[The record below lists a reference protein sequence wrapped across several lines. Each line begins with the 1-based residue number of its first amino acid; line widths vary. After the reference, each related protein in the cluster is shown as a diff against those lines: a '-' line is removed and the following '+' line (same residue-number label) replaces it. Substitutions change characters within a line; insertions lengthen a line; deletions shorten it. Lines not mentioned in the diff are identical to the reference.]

1 MLEEVLHG
9 REVIKNP
16 NRVIAEEPHEITY
29 ATLEDLVPLLFKSK
43 ASGEDSNRRTAPRAD
58 EPKLVG
64 VTLPAEVSTAEAARI
79 LGVSKDTVLKLKE
92 AGLLEYRNLAP
103 PTSVRAVFRFLLA
116 SVLELRNSY
125 QTDFP
130 TPPILPQPQRRRVRQ
145 KQEPK
150 YKHLRVD

>member
-1 MLEEVLHG
+1 MLDEMLNG

-16 NRVIAEEPHEITY
+16 NRITADAPHEITY

-43 ASGEDSNRRTAPRAD
+43 ASGEESNRRPAPKAD
-58 EPKLVG
+58 APKLGG

-103 PTSVRAVFRFLLA
+103 PTSIRAVFRFLLS
-116 SVLELRNSY
+116 SVLELRNDY
-125 QTDFP
+125 RTDFP
-130 TPPILPQPQRRRVRQ
+130 TPPSPSQPQRRRVRQ